1 MSRETTHTPQGDE
14 NTFYIYYIIF
24 LIETTPTPQGDGNF
38 CASYIRISLME
49 TTYTPLGAKIQTK
62 ERETR

>member
-1 MSRETTHTPQGDE
+1 MATAIAAHMSTE
-14 NTFYIYYIIF
+14 
-24 LIETTPTPQGDGNF
+24 ETTPTPQGDGNF